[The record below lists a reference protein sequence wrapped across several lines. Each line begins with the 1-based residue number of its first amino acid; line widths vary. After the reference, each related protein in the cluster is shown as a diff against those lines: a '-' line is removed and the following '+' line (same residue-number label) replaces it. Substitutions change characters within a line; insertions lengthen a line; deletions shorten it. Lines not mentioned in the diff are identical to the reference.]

1 MYMLLLIGQHLQYDV
16 EYSTATAATQ
26 TWSNLPAAEVVLVL
40 DGDRDQRAPSCFV
53 YRLLPWLQQ
62 TQPRPL
68 IQLSHGL
75 YVCVFLF
82 CIFPLLTCR

>member
-53 YRLLPWLQQ
+53 LLPPAAMA
-62 TQPRPL
+62 TTNSAPSPDPA
-68 IQLSHGL
+68 LSWI
-75 YVCVFLF
+75 VCVCFF
-82 CIFPLLTCR
+82 V